1 MTQQQLDRSVARRTG
16 ESVRFIHRRG
26 FHLIVVPERAIV
38 CDHGIGAN
46 TPTQQPISPVPTN
59 DRLAS

>member
-26 FHLIVVPERAIV
+26 FHLIVVPERAIARE
-38 CDHGIGAN
+38 HGVSAN
-46 TPTQQPISPVPTN
+46 APTQQSVSPVPTE